1 MIDLILII
9 CREAHET
16 CTDFSNWLCWLRQ
29 INHWQKT
36 SRRAPLLLLDKD
48 VLCNTF
54 TGKLLETQG
63 YSPHDRDGNSY
74 YRDIVMDLEYE
85 TLLNVANDNLQLGR
99 SVILDAPFVGYF
111 HKSDYID
118 GLVSTYG
125 WEEVTPVVLRVDVN
139 MDVLEQRLQNRGLER
154 DRWKLEHWDSFV
166 QGLKANVCTWENIQ
180 LISVDNS
187 SEHLDLEQLTSQ
199 LPLAVTSIGS

>member
-1 MIDLILII
+1 MKPVLIFLIGSAGSGKSTI
-9 CREAHET
+9 GKKLATEHHFCY
-16 CTDFSNWLCWLRQ
+16 
-29 INHWQKT
+29 
-36 SRRAPLLLLDKD
+36 LDKD

-125 WEEVTPVVLRVDVN
+125 WEEVIPVVLRVDVN
-139 MDVLEQRLQNRGLER
+139 MDVLEQRLRSRGLER
-154 DRWKLEHWDSFV
+154 DRWKLEHWDTFV

-180 LISVDNS
+180 LVSVDNS
-187 SEHLDLEQLTSQ
+187 SEHLDLERLTSQ
-199 LPLAVTSIGS
+199 LPLAVTSLGS

>member
-1 MIDLILII
+1 MKPVLIFLIGSAGSGKSTI
-9 CREAHET
+9 GKRLATEHQFCY
-16 CTDFSNWLCWLRQ
+16 
-29 INHWQKT
+29 
-36 SRRAPLLLLDKD
+36 LDKD

-111 HKSDYID
+111 HKSGYID
-118 GLVSTYG
+118 ELVHKYG
-125 WEEVTPVVLRVDVN
+125 WDQVFPVVLRVDVN
-139 MDVLEQRLQNRGLER
+139 MDVLEQRLRNRGLER
-154 DRWKLEHWDSFV
+154 DRWKLEHWDTFV
-166 QGLKANVCTWENIQ
+166 QGLKSNVCTWKNIQ
-180 LISVDNS
+180 LISVDNT
-187 SEHLDLEQLTSQ
+187 SENLDLEQLTSQ
-199 LPLAVTSIGS
+199 LPLAVTSLGS

>member
-1 MIDLILII
+1 MKPVLIFLIGSAGSGKSTI
-9 CREAHET
+9 GKKLATEHHFCY
-16 CTDFSNWLCWLRQ
+16 
-29 INHWQKT
+29 
-36 SRRAPLLLLDKD
+36 LDKD

-63 YSPHDRDGNSY
+63 YSPHDRDGNIY

-118 GLVSTYG
+118 GLVSKYG
-125 WEEVTPVVLRVDVN
+125 WEQVTPVVLRVDVN
-139 MDVLEQRLQNRGLER
+139 MDVLEQRLRNRGLER
-154 DRWKLEHWDSFV
+154 DRWKLEHWDAFV

-187 SEHLDLEQLTSQ
+187 SEELDLEQLTSQ
-199 LPLAVTSIGS
+199 LPLAVTSLGS